1 MRKLIL
7 GSVGALL
14 LVCATGLHY
23 AVPRVSVVQVVG
35 VEVKRADANGGTR
48 DVYMIQSLS
57 RDGSDVRVFR
67 NEDAPLYL
75 KFNSAD
81 LQTRAAAFARGETPP
96 TVAVRHYGWRIPV
109 LSMFPNAI
117 SLWEVPSDYRHV
129 PWLAI
134 TLYGA
139 LFSLPLIAWRH
150 LSRRRGPVL
159 RTTRPSGAERTGRSD
174 PSDRGRQS
182 DWFDTD
188 HPVPNGR
195 AQVAPDATGGGMDA
209 GGSDA

>member
-35 VEVKRADANGGTR
+35 VEVKRADAGGGTR

-57 RDGSDVRVFR
+57 KDGSDVRVFR

-75 KFNSAD
+75 KFDSAD
-81 LQTRAAAFARGETPP
+81 LQTRAAAFTRGETPP

-109 LSMFPNAI
+109 LSVFPNAI
-117 SLWEVPSDYRHV
+117 SLWEVPSDYRHL
-129 PWLAI
+129 PLFAI
-134 TLYGA
+134 ALYGA
-139 LFSLPLIAWRH
+139 LFFLPLIAWRQ
-150 LSRRRGPVL
+150 LSRRRGPVMPAPP
-159 RTTRPSGAERTGRSD
+159 RSDSGRSRRSD

-195 AQVAPDATGGGMDA
+195 AQTGPDGTGGGMDA